1 VELAMI
7 QRVPHPLPARA
18 PRVSVPEGSFATIQ
32 LENRRQIPAKL
43 RRISLTGGLLDLAI
57 YVDERLAVGLTLPVG
72 SGVVQARAE
81 LLFPMRTM
89 IGYLQPFRFTSIGE
103 EQLHILDR
111 EITDLLKQTRIA
123 QAAPKDLGLSP
134 PRFLL
139 ERL

>member
-1 VELAMI
+1 MI
-7 QRVPHPLPARA
+7 RRVPHQFTARA
-18 PRVSVPEGSFATIQ
+18 PRVGVPEGSFATIQ

-57 YVDERLAVGLTLPVG
+57 YVDERLAVGLALPVG
-72 SGVVQARAE
+72 SGVIQARAE

-89 IGYLQPFRFTSIGE
+89 IGYLQPFRFTSISE

-111 EITDLLKQTRIA
+111 AITELLKQTRIA
-123 QAAPKDLGLSP
+123 QTTHKDLEVTP